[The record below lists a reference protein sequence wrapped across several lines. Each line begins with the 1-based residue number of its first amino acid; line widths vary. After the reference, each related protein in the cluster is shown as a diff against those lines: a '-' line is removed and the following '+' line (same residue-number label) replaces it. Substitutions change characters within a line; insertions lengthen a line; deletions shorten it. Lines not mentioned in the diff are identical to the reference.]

1 MRKCHG
7 GVVLV
12 LATCPFPLHF
22 LFNVIPARGDA
33 RREGEIMYPR
43 IKPLAAL
50 LSLLPIYSVSAETQQ
65 LASLDP
71 IVVTATR
78 FGDAAPRI
86 NSNISVITQTDI
98 EQSPARNIPDLLKTL
113 AGVDVRPLYG
123 SMGIDASVD
132 IRGTGEAAGSNTLIL
147 LDGQRLNPVDMGSI
161 KWETVPL
168 SAVRQIEV
176 LRGTGSVVY
185 GDRASGGVINIITD
199 KSDKPRANIRAEAGS
214 FGYGSLDVSAA
225 GGKDGWYGSLF
236 GNTTHTDGYRRN
248 SDADRASLS
257 GRGARRFEQGE
268 LYVDFAGYQQDYG
281 LPSALSKAQ
290 FEADPK
296 QASTPNYRMTRDG
309 YRLRPGGVWQVTQN
323 LEFELDGSFAE
334 DNMLSRNPDWLY
346 RSKRQTQSQS
356 LTPRLRWA
364 HGLPGTASSETVFG
378 YDYYNGKLT
387 SDDLDYFTKSRLNR
401 QTASVV
407 SNGFYAQNTTAWKNG
422 IDLTAGIR
430 QQQFKEEV
438 VDQGA
443 ALRDSLS
450 HNLTAWELGGG
461 YRLNEAMRAYVKVA
475 RNFRLP
481 NSDELFAYD
490 CSGWPCTTV
499 FNGTL
504 KAQTGHLR
512 EAGLVWQSA
521 AWKEQLTVFQQDNEN
536 EIGYIGANGRNA
548 NLDPLRRRGIESET
562 TWHPVQNWKIR
573 LALNFTEAQF
583 TSGIYDGKNIPLV
596 PRHKETLAV
605 TWDGA
610 RHGIHTALLQ
620 NVGDR
625 YFGGDFNNTQ
635 TKLAGYTTLDYQV
648 MWKFAPWALA
658 VRATN
663 LTNAKYS
670 PVGYS
675 GTYYPADPTSF
686 FVSAKLD
693 F

>member
-1 MRKCHG
+1 
-7 GVVLV
+7 
-12 LATCPFPLHF
+12 
-22 LFNVIPARGDA
+22 
-33 RREGEIMYPR
+33 MYPR
-43 IKPLAAL
+43 FKPLAAL
-50 LSLLPIYSVSAETQQ
+50 LPFIFISPANAQQ
-65 LASLDP
+65 VALLDP
-71 IVVTATR
+71 IVITATR
-78 FGDAAPRI
+78 FGDATARI

-147 LDGQRLNPVDMGSI
+147 LDGQRLNPVDMGAI

-176 LRGTGSVVY
+176 LRSSGSVLY

-199 KSDKPRANIRAEAGS
+199 KSDKPRATIRAETGS

-236 GNTTHTDGYRRN
+236 ANSAHTDGYRRN
-248 SDADRASLS
+248 SDADRTSLS
-257 GRGARRFEQGE
+257 GRGARHFEQGE

-281 LPSALSKAQ
+281 LPSSLSKAQ
-290 FEADPK
+290 FDADPK

-309 YRLRPGGVWQVTQN
+309 YRLRPGGSWQITQD
-323 LEFELDGSFAE
+323 LEIELDGSFAE

-346 RSKRQTQSQS
+346 RSKRQTRSQS

-364 HGLPGTASSETVFG
+364 HGLPGTASSETVLG

-387 SDDLDYFTKSRLNR
+387 SDDLDYFTRTRLNR

-407 SNGFYAQNTTAWKNG
+407 SNGLYAQNTTAWKNG
-422 IDLTAGIR
+422 FDLTTGVR

-438 VDQGA
+438 ADQGA

-450 HNLTAWELGGG
+450 HSLTAWELGGG
-461 YRLNEAMRAYVKVA
+461 YRLNEALRGYVKVA

-481 NSDELFAYD
+481 NSDEMFAYD
-490 CSGWPCTTV
+490 CSSWPCTTI
-499 FNGTL
+499 FNGAL

-512 EAGLVWQSA
+512 EAGFVWKNA
-521 AWKEQLTVFQQDNEN
+521 AWKEQLSVFQQDNEN

-562 TWHPVQNWKIR
+562 TWHPVQDWTIR
-573 LALNFTEAQF
+573 LALNYTEAQF
-583 TSGIYDGKNIPLV
+583 TAGTYDGKTVPLV

-610 RHGIHTALLQ
+610 RYGIHTALLQ

-625 YFGGDFNNTQ
+625 YFGSDFTNTRA
-635 TKLAGYTTLDYQV
+635 KLAGYTTLDYQV
-648 MWKFAPWALA
+648 MWKFASWALA

-670 PVGYS
+670 AVGYN
-675 GTYYPADPTSF
+675 GTYYPADPTSL